1 MTSDGEMIKRATGG
15 EMARSE
21 PAPGRL
27 RMEAGGFRLHY
38 RAFVVLSQLP
48 EADQAAIRERLAS
61 LANLP
66 PSEWPARVV
75 RRPDVAEP
83 LYMILLDNGWRI
95 LIAAPAGEDPEVVDI
110 VHHEVMRHFAGAR

>member
-1 MTSDGEMIKRATGG
+1 
-15 EMARSE
+15 
-21 PAPGRL
+21 
-27 RMEAGGFRLHY
+27 MEVAGFKLHY
-38 RAFVVLSQLP
+38 RAFVAFHQLP
-48 EADQAAIRERLAS
+48 EADQAAIRERLAP

-66 PSEWPARVV
+66 PSEWPTRVV

-110 VHHEVMRHFAGAR
+110 VHHETLRWVAGVR

>member
-1 MTSDGEMIKRATGG
+1 
-15 EMARSE
+15 
-21 PAPGRL
+21 
-27 RMEAGGFRLHY
+27 MEAGGFRLHY
-38 RAFVVLSQLP
+38 RAFVILSQLP

-61 LANLP
+61 LANRP
-66 PSEWPARVV
+66 PSEWPARAV

-110 VHHEVMRHFAGAR
+110 VHHETLRQFAGAR